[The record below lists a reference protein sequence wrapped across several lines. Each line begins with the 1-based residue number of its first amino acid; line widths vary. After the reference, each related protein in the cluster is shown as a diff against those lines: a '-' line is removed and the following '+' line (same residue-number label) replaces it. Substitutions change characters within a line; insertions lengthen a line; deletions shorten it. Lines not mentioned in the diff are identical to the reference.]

1 MERSEPYRILGL
13 DSDAGYE
20 EIKCAYR
27 YLSKKYHPDRSGRPD
42 TGLRFMRVVKAYKSL
57 KVHARF
63 DCPVPPSEVQED
75 LFALGA
81 KALGSADP
89 GVRARAVR
97 RLGFTGKKAACVFLR
112 RCLSDADEKVCA
124 AAVRAIADLSAYQA
138 SGEVAALWA
147 RSSSGLRRAILD
159 TAEATGEPLFRP
171 ALQLAASEGGLDAL
185 RARRILSESLEQ
197 SV

>member
-42 TGLRFMRVVKAYKSL
+42 TGIRFMRVVRAYKSL
-57 KVHARF
+57 KVKGRSESA
-63 DCPVPPSEVQED
+63 VPDTNDD
-75 LFALGA
+75 LFALSA

-89 GVRARAVR
+89 AVRARAVR
-97 RLGFTGKKAACVFLR
+97 RLGFTGKKAAYVFLR
-112 RCLSDADEKVCA
+112 RCLSDDNERVCA

-147 RSSSGLRRAILD
+147 RASAGLRKAILD
-159 TAEATGEPLFRP
+159 TAETTGEPLFRP
-171 ALQLAASEGGLDAL
+171 ALQLAALEGGLDAL
-185 RARRILSESLEQ
+185 RARRIVSESLEQ
-197 SV
+197 PI